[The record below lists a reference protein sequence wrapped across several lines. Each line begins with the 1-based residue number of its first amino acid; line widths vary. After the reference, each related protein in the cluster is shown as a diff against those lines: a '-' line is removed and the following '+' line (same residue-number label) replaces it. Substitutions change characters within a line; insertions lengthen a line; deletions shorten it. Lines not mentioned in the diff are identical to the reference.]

1 MQDLNILFLVFIF
14 IFGFSSGRY
23 QRRNKENSGETQVR
37 QALMKY
43 CSNNDAH
50 ILSNITLRLQDRSTT
65 QIDHILISGK
75 GVFVIETKHYTGW
88 IFASANSKVWT
99 QVIYKI
105 KNKFQNPLLQNYKHV
120 KAVQGVLEFIEPK
133 YIYNIVVFSGD
144 AVFKNIKPDNVYYK
158 NELISAIEA
167 FPNNVLSL
175 NRVQF
180 CVGRLEYNRLQ
191 LTHETDIEHQMYLM
205 QKFGK

>member
-1 MQDLNILFLVFIF
+1 
-14 IFGFSSGRY
+14 
-23 QRRNKENSGETQVR
+23 
-37 QALMKY
+37 MKFV
-43 CSNNDAH
+43 NLW
-50 ILSNITLRLQDRSTT
+50 IVWKISNITLRLQDRSTT